1 MLMFVLIL
9 MVNVK
14 AEFAQAFDE
23 AQSIVFHRMMDPFWI
38 LKSFAKPLFKSERR
52 LKKCVTIMDKLAY
65 SLIEEKRSKIVL
77 DARKDLLSRFMT
89 LRDEHG
95 NPLSNELLRD
105 IIMSFII
112 AGRDT
117 TAILLSWTIWE
128 LHKNPEALA
137 ILVKEIDE
145 QLQGN
150 SPDYDV
156 LQNKM
161 PYLSAVLKE
170 TLRLNPSAPRG
181 VKCALNDDVLPD
193 GTTVPAG
200 ATVLYVPWVMGRLN
214 SLWPNATAFQ
224 PERWLK
230 MEQEPSPYH
239 FLVFNAGAR
248 SCLGRHMA
256 MLEARVM
263 LVTLL
268 QQYRVV
274 VTPGQTVDYAV
285 TLTLPLR
292 NGLRVV
298 LERRTTTLGRFIS
311 Q

>member
-137 ILVKEIDE
+137 MSVAKKMATTRKIIATRITIIITIILLI
-145 QLQGN
+145 
-150 SPDYDV
+150 
-156 LQNKM
+156 
-161 PYLSAVLKE
+161 
-170 TLRLNPSAPRG
+170 
-181 VKCALNDDVLPD
+181 
-193 GTTVPAG
+193 
-200 ATVLYVPWVMGRLN
+200 
-214 SLWPNATAFQ
+214 
-224 PERWLK
+224 
-230 MEQEPSPYH
+230 
-239 FLVFNAGAR
+239 
-248 SCLGRHMA
+248 
-256 MLEARVM
+256 
-263 LVTLL
+263 
-268 QQYRVV
+268 
-274 VTPGQTVDYAV
+274 
-285 TLTLPLR
+285 
-292 NGLRVV
+292 
-298 LERRTTTLGRFIS
+298 I
-311 Q
+311 